1 MCTCGASLGLRGWTE
16 TASGTVT
23 SGRPDAAS
31 WMERGRERNGP
42 ERAKNGGEGAHSF
55 STKCSPMPHSILP
68 TYSALF
74 GETVRRLGLCI
85 GGLALGISLSAPEAG
100 HAQGATSNEG
110 DPVIVDNFE
119 DDAPGTFPDGWVFV
133 KSDENIQSYEES
145 RDPGETVEVREE
157 DGNRYVRLITDGE
170 ALRYTKRNGVDF
182 EWNLK
187 DHPRLKW
194 RWRARKLPEGASER
208 DQNDTGGAVYV
219 TFGSD
224 WLGRPKSIKYTYSS
238 SLPVG
243 HDRLLWPAEGH
254 RRRLG
259 PRAAHGRVGDGPA
272 AHPRRLPAGV
282 WRGSPRSPGVD
293 HAVERLGHHR
303 RRGKGRRRRHRIASA
318 PVRLHVAGREA

>member
-1 MCTCGASLGLRGWTE
+1 
-16 TASGTVT
+16 
-23 SGRPDAAS
+23 
-31 WMERGRERNGP
+31 
-42 ERAKNGGEGAHSF
+42 
-55 STKCSPMPHSILP
+55 MPHSILP

-85 GGLALGISLSAPEAG
+85 GGLALGVALSAPEAG

-133 KSDENIQSYEES
+133 KSDEDIQSYEET

-157 DGNRYVRLITDGE
+157 NGNRYVQLITDGE

-243 HDRLLWPAEGH
+243 TTVSHSPARGS
-254 RRRLG
+254 
-259 PRAAHGRVGDGPA
+259 RAASTTITFRGPNGTVLPTGRAGP
-272 AHPRRLPAGV
+272 
-282 WRGSPRSPGVD
+282 
-293 HAVERLGHHR
+293 
-303 RRGKGRRRRHRIASA
+303 
-318 PVRLHVAGREA
+318 

>member
-1 MCTCGASLGLRGWTE
+1 
-16 TASGTVT
+16 
-23 SGRPDAAS
+23 
-31 WMERGRERNGP
+31 
-42 ERAKNGGEGAHSF
+42 
-55 STKCSPMPHSILP
+55 MPHSILP

-85 GGLALGISLSAPEAG
+85 GGLALGIALSAPEAG

-243 HDRLLWPAEGH
+243 TTVSFGPLKVIVVDSAREPRTGEWETVQRRIRDDYRQVFGEDPPDRPVSITLWSDSDTTGDEAKVDVDDIELLP
-254 RRRLG
+254 
-259 PRAAHGRVGDGPA
+259 PR
-272 AHPRRLPAGV
+272 
-282 WRGSPRSPGVD
+282 
-293 HAVERLGHHR
+293 
-303 RRGKGRRRRHRIASA
+303 
-318 PVRLHVAGREA
+318 